1 MYTGISIL
9 FVLLLFMHSGIVLLF
24 LVSLVGKLL
33 GYTWEDDVA
42 GPWWGGADGSFFVGN
57 EICR

>member
-1 MYTGISIL
+1 MWIL
-9 FVLLLFMHSGIVLLF
+9 SSLAFYFAYMHFGIVLLY

-33 GYTWEDDVA
+33 GYTLEYDVA
-42 GPWWGGADGSFFVGN
+42 GPWWAGADSSFFVGN